1 MASFNAS
8 SVSCFFMRGP
18 YGNGFE
24 KENYYLRI
32 YDKIS
37 RTLKERNNFLILIR
51 GNHDNPEYFSDGK
64 IDFPLM
70 KTLPDYSILRFSKK
84 HVLCI
89 GGAISIDRKYRQGKM
104 WLDIKNLTAGNKHV
118 ALERMNEMTEYFQ
131 IAKDRLIIEGKDWKA
146 LEVFTQDGYYTSYY
160 VTYDEP
166 DDLSEE
172 EVDDCIEELQEIADK
187 EVVSALSFPGYWYT
201 EIKEGLNR
209 SIDLL
214 TWKHRSSQLQFLL
227 SSVGR
232 EMLADPQLKVVLVK
246 EKGRFHR

>member
-1 MASFNAS
+1 M
-8 SVSCFFMRGP
+8 
-18 YGNGFE
+18 
-24 KENYYLRI
+24 K
-32 YDKIS
+32 KIS
-37 RTLKERNNFLILIR
+37 LITGLASVFLCLLFMGLRDIGR
-51 GNHDNPEYFSDGK
+51 YPEK
-64 IDFPLM
+64 IWLHRCNSLEKLYEKQSRYPNVEVDLVFR
-70 KTLPDYSILRFSKK
+70 K
-84 HVLCI
+84 
-89 GGAISIDRKYRQGKM
+89 DRVFDAVSYTH
-104 WLDIKNLTAGNKHV
+104 IKNLTAGNKYG

-146 LEVFTQDGYYTSYY
+146 LEAFTQDGYYTSYY

>member
-1 MASFNAS
+1 MKKISLITGLASVFLCLLFMGLRDIGRYPEKIWLHRCNSLEKLYEKQSRYPNVEVDLVFRKDRVFDVTHDVDTSFNLS
-8 SVSCFFMRGP
+8 
-18 YGNGFE
+18 
-24 KENYYLRI
+24 
-32 YDKIS
+32 
-37 RTLKERNNFLILIR
+37 
-51 GNHDNPEYFSDGK
+51 
-64 IDFPLM
+64 
-70 KTLPDYSILRFSKK
+70 
-84 HVLCI
+84 
-89 GGAISIDRKYRQGKM
+89 
-104 WLDIKNLTAGNKHV
+104 
-118 ALERMNEMTEYFQ
+118 
-131 IAKDRLIIEGKDWKA
+131 
-146 LEVFTQDGYYTSYY
+146 YYTSYY

>member
-1 MASFNAS
+1 MKKISLITGLASVFLCLLFMGLRDIGRYPEKIWLHRCNSLEKLYEKQSRYPNVEVDLVFRKDRVFDVTHDVDTSFNLS
-8 SVSCFFMRGP
+8 LGS
-18 YGNGFE
+18 
-24 KENYYLRI
+24 
-32 YDKIS
+32 
-37 RTLKERNNFLILIR
+37 
-51 GNHDNPEYFSDGK
+51 YFSY
-64 IDFPLM
+64 M
-70 KTLPDYSILRFSKK
+70 KD
-84 HVLCI
+84 HE
-89 GGAISIDRKYRQGKM
+89 GKM

-131 IAKDRLIIEGKDWKA
+131 IAKDRLIIEGKNWKA
-146 LEVFTQDGYYTSYY
+146 LEAFTQDGYYTSYY

-166 DDLSEE
+166 
-172 EVDDCIEELQEIADK
+172 DK

>member
-1 MASFNAS
+1 MKKISLITGLASVFLCLLFMGLWDIGRYPEKIWLHRCNSLEKLYEKQSRYPNVEVDLVFRKDRVFDVTHDVDTSFNLS
-8 SVSCFFMRGP
+8 LGS
-18 YGNGFE
+18 
-24 KENYYLRI
+24 
-32 YDKIS
+32 
-37 RTLKERNNFLILIR
+37 
-51 GNHDNPEYFSDGK
+51 YFSY
-64 IDFPLM
+64 M
-70 KTLPDYSILRFSKK
+70 KD
-84 HVLCI
+84 HE
-89 GGAISIDRKYRQGKM
+89 GKM

-146 LEVFTQDGYYTSYY
+146 LEAFTQDGYYTSYY